1 VNRWNFSLN
10 RRCYDPRKL
19 GAYMSPNENLG
30 ELNVDTAIGF
40 PLLHENRA
48 IGKAVYGIHL

>member
-1 VNRWNFSLN
+1 
-10 RRCYDPRKL
+10 
-19 GAYMSPNENLG
+19 MSPNENLG